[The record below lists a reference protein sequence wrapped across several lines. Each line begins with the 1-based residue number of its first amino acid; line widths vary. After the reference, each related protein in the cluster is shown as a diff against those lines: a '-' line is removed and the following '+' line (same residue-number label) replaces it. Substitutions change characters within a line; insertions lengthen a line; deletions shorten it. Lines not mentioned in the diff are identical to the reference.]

1 MHRVELK
8 HISIRSRDPFIG
20 WQRVLH
26 RVFLGLFVAAISLE
40 LAQSLWPTHS
50 FATPHQL
57 DCFTLGL
64 AVAATAL
71 SLSRQLPAQNVVLVA
86 FVVGM
91 AGGAA
96 QLLSALAAVPFG
108 PIVYNAQNT
117 GRFLVYPLPWSVP
130 LIWIVV
136 LLNGRGVAR
145 LMLRSR
151 RRGAYYGFWVIGL
164 AAVLVVIFELS
175 LEPYATQV
183 KEYWSW
189 KPTKIHSDWFG
200 TPWVDLVGCAA
211 VAALILLFVT
221 PALINKSPNPSPSPS
236 FHPLIMWELMSLLFL
251 AGERTPNLQA
261 AFVFTLCQMV
271 LVGVGAILGAKIRRG
286 ARSEIPKATRPAQG
300 QAR

>member
-1 MHRVELK
+1 MQRVELK

-20 WQRVLH
+20 WERVLH
-26 RVFLGLFVAAISLE
+26 RVCLGLFVAAISLE
-40 LAQSLWPTHS
+40 LAQSLWPTRS

-57 DCFTLGL
+57 DCLTLGL

-71 SLSRQLPAQNVVLVA
+71 SLSRQLPAQNVVLAA

-91 AGGAA
+91 AGAAA

-136 LLNGRGVAR
+136 LLNSRGVAR

-151 RRGAYYGFWVIGL
+151 RRCAYYGFWVIGL
-164 AAVLVVIFELS
+164 AAVLVVIFEFS

-200 TPWVDLVGCAA
+200 TPWVDFVGCAA
-211 VAALILLFVT
+211 TAALILLFVT
-221 PALINKSPNPSPSPS
+221 PALINKSPNPPPPPS

-271 LVGVGAILGAKIRRG
+271 IVGVGAILGAKIGRRPVNG
-286 ARSEIPKATRPAQG
+286 R
-300 QAR
+300 